1 MICDIYGAGS
11 PYNAILLDLDDTI
24 VTDDAVSEETWKVV
38 CRRFQPYVGEC
49 SSAELYDAI
58 RNTAAGYWGDPGNH
72 SKGRLNLEGTRRE
85 IVRVALNGIGISDDE
100 LADKLA
106 DTYSREKELA
116 VTLIPGA
123 IETLRSF
130 KENGLRLAMIT
141 NGGADV
147 QRRKITR
154 FGLDAM
160 FDFILIEGEFG
171 AGKPDARVFNEAIN
185 KLHVTASAACMV
197 GDDLVRDIA
206 GAQEL
211 GIYSI
216 WVDWRGSGLP
226 LHSVIKPDY
235 VVKSLEQLTKDN
247 GCIDGI

>member
-211 GIYSI
+211 GICSI
-216 WVDWRGSGLP
+216 WVDWKGSGLP
-226 LHSVIKPDY
+226 LHSVIKPDCI
-235 VVKSLEQLTKDN
+235 VKSLEQLTKDN
-247 GCIDGI
+247 G